1 MAKDNKKLAK
11 KVEEKPV
18 IVLSFDGTVM
28 DTEPAIL
35 ATYRELFDRHG
46 KNDLFT
52 KEIQLAALDDS
63 VYSVMEYCFPEED
76 TKKMVEEYNSWQ
88 RNHLS
93 DLIQPMH
100 FIKDLLKWLKK
111 HEYKIATVSSR
122 ERASVIELLEHARLM
137 EYFDVVIGG
146 KNSKKDNTSTS
157 GLFTALKLLDAKS
170 CVYVSDSSAEIM
182 IGKDAGVFTVGFA
195 HNPDK
200 ARSIVDEKPD
210 FVTADLIQ
218 IKKLLKGEALWL
230 AYEIQY
236 PNLEEIKAK
245 EQKRAKKKE
254 EKAKLKA
261 DKAKEKIK
269 TKKTAEKNTTKK
281 VETKP
286 VKKETA
292 KKAIKKPA
300 SKKTVK
306 KVTKKSGK

>member
-1 MAKDNKKLAK
+1 MAKDNKKPTK
-11 KVEEKPV
+11 KTEEKPV
-18 IVLSFDGTVM
+18 VVLSFDGTVM

-35 ATYRELFDRHG
+35 ATYRELFDRHN
-46 KNDLFT
+46 KNDMFT

-76 TKKMVEEYNSWQ
+76 TKKMVQEYNSWQ

-100 FIKDLLKWLKK
+100 FIRDLLKWLKK

-137 EYFDVVIGG
+137 QYFDVVIGG
-146 KNSKKDNTSTS
+146 TNSKKDNTSTS

-200 ARSIVDEKPD
+200 ANSIVDEKPD

-261 DKAKEKIK
+261 EKAKEKIK
-269 TKKTAEKNTTKK
+269 AKKLEEKKTTKK
-281 VETKP
+281 VEKKP
-286 VKKETA
+286 VKKVET
-292 KKAIKKPA
+292 KKPV
-300 SKKTVK
+300 SKKPTK

>member
-1 MAKDNKKLAK
+1 MAKDNKKPTK
-11 KVEEKPV
+11 KANNKPV
-18 IVLSFDGTVM
+18 VVLSFDGTVM

-35 ATYRELFDRHG
+35 ATYRELFDRHN
-46 KNDLFT
+46 KNDMFT

-76 TKKMVEEYNSWQ
+76 TKKMVQEYNSWQ

-122 ERASVIELLEHARLM
+122 ERASVIELLEHARM
-137 EYFDVVIGG
+137 MQYFDVVIGG
-146 KNSKKDNTSTS
+146 TNSKKNTNSTE

-200 ARSIVDEKPD
+200 ANSIVEEKPD

-218 IKKLLKGEALWL
+218 IKKLLKGDALWL

-245 EQKRAKKKE
+245 EEKRAKKKE

-261 DKAKEKIK
+261 AKAKEKVK
-269 TKKTAEKNTTKK
+269 ANKEAKKTTQKKVEKKPNTKKVQKKTTKK
-281 VETKP
+281 VP
-286 VKKETA
+286 VKK
-292 KKAIKKPA
+292 P
-300 SKKTVK
+300 
-306 KVTKKSGK
+306 TKKN